1 MIFKAATR
9 DGRLIMKDRISFE
22 AHLRELHGKDIVI
35 VIEHSVTKTR
45 SIEQNRL
52 YYGILRKIMRVL
64 VDRGYDNLNVVAL
77 NNYFKS
83 LFLQDVMIDL
93 LTGKEREIIKSPSEL
108 GVKLFAEYIDKVIR
122 FALQDM
128 NIDSQYLEPYITE
141 MK

>member
-1 MIFKAATR
+1 MIFRATTR
-9 DGRLIMKDRISFE
+9 DGRLFVKERISFE
-22 AHLRELHGKDIVI
+22 SHLRELHDKELIV
-35 VIEHSVTKTR
+35 VIEHNVTKKR

-52 YYGILRKIMRVL
+52 YYGILRKIMMVL
-64 VDRGYDNLNVVAL
+64 IDRGYDNLNVVAL

-108 GVKLFAEYIDKVIR
+108 GVKLFAEYIDKLVR

-128 NIDSQYLEPYITE
+128 NIESKYLEPYITE
-141 MK
+141 LK